1 MQVSRCHHE
10 VENHIYREA
19 LPYLCKI
26 FYSDFLPISNLE
38 IEKIED
44 IISKTVIH
52 RVKKGQ
58 SIDIVAG
65 GFLVK
70 GEFFVQFLRV
80 SLILIILFFSKRKTC
95 SEYSTTRNFHSS

>member
-26 FYSDFLPISNLE
+26 FYADFLPISNLE

-70 GEFFVQFLRV
+70 GKIIIEIFRFYPFLTN
-80 SLILIILFFSKRKTC
+80 SF
-95 SEYSTTRNFHSS
+95 